1 MFKIKPLT
9 VKNNSNLQIISEDN
23 INQDNFY
30 FSKLA
35 RIKQLILLFMTSRS
49 LVRGNKFLLINQRV
63 LAKNLKT
70 HHNSINT
77 LLQKLIANEKI
88 NSKLTSNHLEIKL
101 NLSNFRN
108 VGLLLL
114 VSREFTEY
122 LSNSIIQRISS
133 ENENALE
140 NRENLSYENKLL
152 ERQINYL
159 SKHKK
164 KLSQKLA
171 KDLVNNFT
179 EADNRTQTVLDKSD
193 YDVLIIDL
201 FENISA
207 YLPEFLISK
216 LPTKLQE
223 NRYRLRAKLNKL

>member
-1 MFKIKPLT
+1 VFKIKPLT

>member
-88 NSKLTSNHLEIKL
+88 IES
-101 NLSNFRN
+101 
-108 VGLLLL
+108 
-114 VSREFTEY
+114 
-122 LSNSIIQRISS
+122 
-133 ENENALE
+133 
-140 NRENLSYENKLL
+140 
-152 ERQINYL
+152 
-159 SKHKK
+159 
-164 KLSQKLA
+164 
-171 KDLVNNFT
+171 
-179 EADNRTQTVLDKSD
+179 
-193 YDVLIIDL
+193 
-201 FENISA
+201 
-207 YLPEFLISK
+207 
-216 LPTKLQE
+216 
-223 NRYRLRAKLNKL
+223 